1 MKMFAP
7 LGFIGGLDDSQ
18 IEAIN
23 MGGSVAR
30 SANLPTLEDSVAS
43 GGWLVGTPESVAEKL
58 VDVQSRY
65 PALKYVNVGQAIGTP
80 QNVIAEQLEVFGKEV
95 IPRVSPGLSKKILP

>member
-7 LGFIGGLDDSQ
+7 LGFIGGLDEGQ

-23 MGGSVAR
+23 RGGVAAR
-30 SANLPTLEDSVAS
+30 SANLPTMEDAVNA

-58 VDVQSRY
+58 DEIQSRY
-65 PALKYVNVGQAIGTP
+65 PFLKYINVGQAIGTP
-80 QNVIAEQLEVFGKEV
+80 QKVIVEQLEVFGKEV
-95 IPRVSPGLSKKILP
+95 IPRVSPDL